1 MKSNIF
7 CCLLKKTVINSNYL
21 HCLERQ
27 TLTSVTLQRDNL
39 VSDVL
44 QLITWL
50 QEVPLISKY
59 CLLNKSQ
66 RKPKELSQDLS
77 QWWRLL
83 YCCLLSFWDVSIL
96 FWSHDSLFKT
106 HFFPST
112 ALLMICFS
120 FLNQFFL
127 FLKSMYWHIV
137 WYDSYPIH
145 IFINKEQSV
154 LLKS

>member
-7 CCLLKKTVINSNYL
+7 CCLLKITVINSNYS
-21 HCLERQ
+21 HCLEWQ
-27 TLTSVTLQRDNL
+27 TRTSVTLQRDNL
-39 VSDVL
+39 VSNAL

-66 RKPKELSQDLS
+66 RKPQELSQDLS
-77 QWWRLL
+77 LWWWLL

-96 FWSHDSLFKT
+96 FWPHDSLFIP

-112 ALLMICFS
+112 AFIMIFFPSSIS
-120 FLNQFFL
+120 FFVSKIYVLTY
-127 FLKSMYWHIV
+127 SMIR
-137 WYDSYPIH
+137 
-145 IFINKEQSV
+145 
-154 LLKS
+154 